1 MTKDIDNNTAEVV
14 KNGIY
19 RHFKGNEYQVI
30 DIGLDCETLQEV
42 VIYRAL
48 YGDNKIWVR
57 AKDDFCGFVFRDN
70 KTFKRFE
77 LIK

>member
-1 MTKDIDNNTAEVV
+1 MNDKTLDVV

-19 RHFKGNEYQVI
+19 RHFKGSEYEVI
-30 DIGLDCETLQEV
+30 ETGFDCETLDQV
-42 VIYRAL
+42 VIYKAL

-57 AKDDFCGFVFRDN
+57 SKNDFCGYVTRDN